1 MGEEDCVED
10 EPDARFRAVI
20 VVVAAHAPDI
30 EAGRT
35 CILLKRG
42 EVRYFSSIVADAEQ
56 PLIGHSVAG
65 NCRYGQRHILKPPF
79 PLSRHDHDVTRG
91 GALLFRYGRGGRLAS
106 VSHVNL
112 GSTGGR
118 TRGWDGM

>member
-1 MGEEDCVED
+1 MIEIDEVQPAEAHMGEEDIVDD

-20 VVVAAHAPDI
+20 VGVAAHAPDI

-65 NCRYGQRHILKPPF
+65 NCRYGQRHIPT
-79 PLSRHDHDVTRG
+79 TRSEE
-91 GALLFRYGRGGRLAS
+91 RRGVQEC
-106 VSHVNL
+106 VS
-112 GSTGGR
+112 TCR
-118 TRGWDGM
+118 